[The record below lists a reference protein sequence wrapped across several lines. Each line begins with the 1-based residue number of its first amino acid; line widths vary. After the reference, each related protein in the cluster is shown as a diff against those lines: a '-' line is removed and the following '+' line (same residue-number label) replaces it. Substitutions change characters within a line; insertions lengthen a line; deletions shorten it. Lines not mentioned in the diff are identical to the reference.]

1 MINVHRTPC
10 SLFSRLLVVADARP
24 LRTPCWWRLR
34 LARMDSGSRRRSARC
49 SVVTVGAPHLDER
62 SPARDGEDRRWCV
75 PPPALPLHAARPAIR
90 SRPPNATRA
99 SVDPREGSSDRRA
112 SPTSCRRRSDCL
124 PRSAVSANPHPD
136 AAGRTTRS
144 SPSSCGNDAGR
155 HSAHRTAPTPNHHRR
170 YLPAGPQTAGYAAK
184 NPAATRQA
192 ESSTTTV
199 LTAGRRACLQRRH
212 FRCCTGTTLRK
223 SGRGDF
229 WRSSILLAS
238 SRLCCTTVRLCVATL
253 IL

>member
-1 MINVHRTPC
+1 MRDTWDFARKVGNQPVQWTSYIGSMINVHRTPC

-49 SVVTVGAPHLDER
+49 SVVTGWRTAPGTSVR
-62 SPARDGEDRRWCV
+62 PARDGEDRRWCV

-184 NPAATRQA
+184 NPAADA
-192 ESSTTTV
+192 
-199 LTAGRRACLQRRH
+199 AGRKLHHDGSHCWSAGLPAEAPLPVLHRDDA
-212 FRCCTGTTLRK
+212 
-223 SGRGDF
+223 
-229 WRSSILLAS
+229 AE
-238 SRLCCTTVRLCVATL
+238 VRTR
-253 IL
+253 